1 MVSFEVV
8 IMQKSLALKTTLGVA
23 AICAAGLLIALS
35 TMRAQSPQSAAPAA
49 APAASPQAASS
60 PVVAQVDGE
69 PITAAQLDKALGPSL
84 DKLEQQIYDMRRQ
97 QLDELIA
104 QRLVTKEAAKRGM
117 TVDALMAAEVTAK
130 ITPVADADVEKFYE
144 ANRAR
149 LPQQP
154 DIKQQIRRYLENQR
168 EGERRDAYVS
178 ELRER
183 SKVAVSLAPPPVTR
197 VTVDIQG
204 APSKG
209 PESAPVTI
217 VEFSDFHCPF
227 CRRVQPTLDQLLAK
241 YPGKIRLVYKDLP
254 LDSLHPQAR
263 VAAEA
268 AQCAHEQGKFW
279 PYHDKLYER
288 GTDTSA
294 ATLTAVA
301 TEAGLDVTA
310 FGQCLASGRQKA
322 AVQRSLDEG
331 EGFGATGTPT
341 FFINGR
347 MMSGALP
354 LETFTRVID
363 EELAGTVQTR

>member
-1 MVSFEVV
+1 
-8 IMQKSLALKTTLGVA
+8 MQKSLALKTTLGVA
-23 AICAAGLLIALS
+23 IVCVAAVLIALG
-35 TMRAQSPQSAAPAA
+35 TMRAQSPAGAP
-49 APAASPQAASS
+49 PQAAV
-60 PVVAQVDGE
+60 PAPRAVVAEVDGE
-69 PITAAQLDKALGPSL
+69 SITAAQLDKALGTSL
-84 DKLEQQIYDMRRQ
+84 DKLEQQIYEMRRQ

-104 QRLVTKEAAKRGM
+104 QKLVTKEAARRGM
-117 TVDALMAAEVTAK
+117 TIEGLLAAEVTAK
-130 ITPVADADVEKFYE
+130 ITPVTDADVDQFFD

-154 DIKQQIRRYLENQR
+154 DIKQQIRRYLETQR
-168 EGERRDAYVS
+168 QGDRRDAYVRG
-178 ELRER
+178 LRDGA
-183 SKVAVSLAPPPVTR
+183 KVTVSLAPPPVTR
-197 VTVDIQG
+197 VTVDIAG
-204 APSKG
+204 APSRG
-209 PESAPVTI
+209 PENAPVTI

-227 CRRVQPTLDQLLAK
+227 CRRVQPTLEQLLAK

-288 GTDTSA
+288 GTDTST

-301 TEAGLDVTA
+301 ADAGLDVPA
-310 FGQCLASGRQKA
+310 FSQCLASGRQKA
-322 AVQRSLDEG
+322 TVQRSLDEG
-331 EGFGATGTPT
+331 ESFGATGTPT

-354 LETFTRVID
+354 LETFSRIID
-363 EELAGTVQTR
+363 EELSGAVQTR

>member
-1 MVSFEVV
+1 
-8 IMQKSLALKTTLGVA
+8 MQKSLALKATLGVA
-23 AICAAGLLIALS
+23 LVSVVGLLVALA
-35 TMRAQSPQSAAPAA
+35 TMRAQSPPAAPAPA
-49 APAASPQAASS
+49 GAPPT
-60 PVVAQVDGE
+60 PGVVAQVDGE

-84 DKLEQQIYDMRRQ
+84 DKLEQQIYEMRRQ

-104 QRLVTKEAAKRGM
+104 QKLVTKEAARRGV
-117 TVDALMAAEVTAK
+117 TVEALMAAEVTAK
-130 ITPVADADVEKFYE
+130 IAPVADADVDKFFE

-154 DIKQQIRRYLENQR
+154 DIKEQIRRYLQNQR
-168 EGERRDAYVS
+168 EGERRNAYVS
-178 ELRER
+178 ELREGA
-183 SKVAVSLAPPPVTR
+183 KVAISLAPPPVTR
-197 VTVDIQG
+197 VTVDVAG
-204 APSKG
+204 APSRG
-209 PESAPVTI
+209 PEKAPVTI

-227 CRRVQPTLDQLLAK
+227 CRRVQPTLEQVLAK
-241 YPGKIRLVYKDLP
+241 YPDKIRLVYKDLP

-263 VAAEA
+263 AAAEA

-279 PYHDKLYER
+279 PYHDRLYER
-288 GTDTSA
+288 GSDASV

-301 TEAGLDVTA
+301 TDAGLDVAA
-310 FGQCLASGRQKA
+310 FSQCLASGRQKA
-322 AVQRSLDEG
+322 AVQRSADEA

-363 EELAGTVQTR
+363 EELSGAVQTR

>member
-1 MVSFEVV
+1 
-8 IMQKSLALKTTLGVA
+8 MQKSLALKTTLGVA
-23 AICAAGLLIALS
+23 AICAAGLLIALA
-35 TMRAQSPQSAAPAA
+35 TMRAQSPSTAAQTTAPATA
-49 APAASPQAASS
+49 GAPATSA
-60 PVVAQVDGE
+60 VVAQVDGE
-69 PITAAQLDKALGPSL
+69 AITAEQLDKALGPSL
-84 DKLEQQIYDMRRQ
+84 DKLEQQIYEMRRQ

-104 QRLVTKEAAKRGM
+104 QKLVTKEAARRGM
-117 TVDALMAAEVTAK
+117 SVDALMDAEVTAK
-130 ITPVADADVEKFYE
+130 ITPVADAEVDKFYE

-168 EGERRDAYVS
+168 GGERRDAYVD
-178 ELRER
+178 ELRAR
-183 SKVAVSLAPPPVTR
+183 AKVAVALTPPPVTR
-197 VTVDIQG
+197 VTVNIEG

-209 PESAPVTI
+209 PENAPVTI

-227 CRRVQPTLDQLLAK
+227 CRRVQPTLEQLLAK

-279 PYHDKLYER
+279 AYHDRLYER
-288 GTDTSA
+288 GTDTAA

-301 TEAGLDVTA
+301 TEAGLDVAA
-310 FGQCLASGRQKA
+310 FGQCLESGRQKA
-322 AVQRSLDEG
+322 TVQRSLDEG
-331 EGFGATGTPT
+331 ESFGATGTPT

-363 EELAGTVQTR
+363 EELSGTVQTR